1 MRNYAVLHIIAEES
15 RIFKTK
21 ERCPLL
27 LCIEVYRPTE
37 ISLET
42 IPNALTMQRE
52 LSEQA
57 TTVAAGGS
65 NRAHSALEMGNMPQ
79 NISVSNDQQLDPF
92 SKNTLVKDKSQRSAT
107 AVSMQP
113 SQ

>member
-1 MRNYAVLHIIAEES
+1 
-15 RIFKTK
+15 
-21 ERCPLL
+21 
-27 LCIEVYRPTE
+27 
-37 ISLET
+37 
-42 IPNALTMQRE
+42 
-52 LSEQA
+52 
-57 TTVAAGGS
+57 VAAGGS

-92 SKNTLVKDKSQRSAT
+92 AKNNLLKDKSQRSAT